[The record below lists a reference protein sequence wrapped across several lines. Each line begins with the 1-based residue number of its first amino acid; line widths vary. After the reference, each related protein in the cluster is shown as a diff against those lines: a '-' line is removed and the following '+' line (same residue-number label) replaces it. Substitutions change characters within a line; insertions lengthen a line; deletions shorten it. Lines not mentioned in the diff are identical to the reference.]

1 MYPASAGSYWDQIA
15 ENRRAGGGRLWRA
28 YTDQA
33 YSHLLNAW
41 LGDESRVERALKTDL
56 FDEVVHTGLVPEL
69 QRLATEVHGIDVS
82 SSIASVAGERY
93 PQLLARTGDVRQL
106 PYPNDYFDLVLSN
119 STLSHFPQVADIE
132 QSLAEI
138 HRVLR
143 PGGRLL
149 ITLDNPV
156 NPIVGLRTRLPLSW
170 TTRLGLIHFYLGAT
184 LSQTGLRRCL
194 EQADLGV
201 IRDGYFMHVPRLPAI
216 VLGRVLEK
224 LSWPGLHRLWNR
236 FLLACESFECW
247 PARKY
252 TGYYVAALAHKRPE
266 VPERRP

>member
-1 MYPASAGSYWDQIA
+1 MHPGSPGSYWDQIA
-15 ENRRAGGGRLWRA
+15 DNQRAGGGRLWRS

-33 YSHLLNAW
+33 YSNWLKAW
-41 LGDESRVERALKTDL
+41 LGHEGQLTRALKTDL

-69 QRLATEVHGIDVS
+69 QRLASEVHGIDVS
-82 SSIASVAGERY
+82 GSIARVAAERH
-93 PQLLARTGDVRQL
+93 PQLLTRTGDVRQL

-119 STLSHFPQVADIE
+119 STLDHFPKVADIE

-149 ITLDNPV
+149 ITLDNPA

-194 EQADLGV
+194 ERADLAV
-201 IRDGYFMHVPRLPAI
+201 IREGYFMHVPRLPAI
-216 VLGRVLEK
+216 LLGRVLEK
-224 LSWPGLHRLWNR
+224 VNWAGLHRLWVQV
-236 FLLACESFECW
+236 LLACETLECW

-252 TGYYVAALAHKRPE
+252 TGYYVAALAHKTAGR
-266 VPERRP
+266 